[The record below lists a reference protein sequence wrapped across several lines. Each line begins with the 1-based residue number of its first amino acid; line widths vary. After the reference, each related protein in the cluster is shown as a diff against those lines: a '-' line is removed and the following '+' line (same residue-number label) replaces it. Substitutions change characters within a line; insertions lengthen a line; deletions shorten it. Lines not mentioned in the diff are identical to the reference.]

1 MEEKYIRVKYNG
13 NLKGKVH
20 ILEGEDTKCKL
31 FQNYR
36 TTSQQKGLREVL
48 VTTNILH
55 LMRSKGLSYH
65 EVEKPE
71 QSKPNHCCGACFNI
85 KKKKKKKKKLGKL
98 PKVIPTKTGTPRN
111 HKNKYRWYE

>member
-1 MEEKYIRVKYNG
+1 MEEKYIRIQRNDGKMT
-13 NLKGKVH
+13 GKVH

-31 FQNYR
+31 FQNLQQ
-36 TTSQQKGLREVL
+36 QQKGLTKGPI
-48 VTTNILH
+48 TTN
-55 LMRSKGLSYH
+55 GLSYH

-71 QSKPNHCCGACFNI
+71 WKKPEHCCGACFNI

-98 PKVIPTKTGTPRN
+98 PKVIPTKRGIPRQ

>member
-1 MEEKYIRVKYNG
+1 MEEKYVRFQRNDGKIT
-13 NLKGKVH
+13 GKVH
-20 ILEGEDTKCKL
+20 ILEGEDTRCEL
-31 FQNYR
+31 FSNNANKK
-36 TTSQQKGLREVL
+36 KGLM
-48 VTTNILH
+48 I
-55 LMRSKGLSYH
+55 

-85 KKKKKKKKKLGKL
+85 KKKKKKKKKKKLGKL

>member
-1 MEEKYIRVKYNG
+1 MEEKYVRFQRNDGKMT
-13 NLKGKVH
+13 GKVH
-20 ILEGEDTKCKL
+20 ILEGEDTRCEL
-31 FQNYR
+31 FSNNANKK
-36 TTSQQKGLREVL
+36 KGLMIGTM
-48 VTTNILH
+48 TTPE
-55 LMRSKGLSYH
+55 GLSYH

-71 QSKPNHCCGACFNI
+71 QNKPNHYCGACFNI